1 MPTKEERE
9 AWKQQLID
17 NAEQKIVELTD
28 TDKFKHYLDTL
39 SKFHSYSMR
48 NVQLIYSQNPEA
60 QAIAGFK
67 AWQNKFNR
75 TVNKGEK
82 SIRILA
88 PVIKKLTPEDK
99 ARLNTTEDT
108 KIVAYRYIPVFDISQ
123 TSGEPVLT
131 ARDFVKDHLTTNH
144 ENVTALYNE
153 FKDYLN
159 KNTDLKVSEK
169 PLAGL
174 DGAKGYFRK
183 DTNEI
188 VIGGDEPDSQLKL
201 KTLYHEFAHSQLHG
215 LNAEYN
221 DRPRAYQETQ
231 AEAVAYVA
239 MQNIGVDTSNYSL
252 GYVATWAKD
261 KAVIHSALSEIQQVS
276 NKVIEL
282 SDGLT
287 KQLGL
292 QQEKANKITEKIE
305 DIAKEKLVVKADN
318 PVEAVK
324 KLYNNN
330 LQNAVQESYTLSDIS
345 EKEADYF
352 RKTATWEDVADIE
365 KSNNAI
371 KDLGHGYYADEYIER
386 NDNNPHSAN
395 QSILKNNDPEHP
407 TLSQQYKNLLKQVQ
421 DPAKNNQQAEKQL
434 KQVHQE
440 ISNRTQNQL
449 KDFVKHNPE
458 VKQPEKEET
467 QQIRR

>member
-1 MPTKEERE
+1 
-9 AWKQQLID
+9 L
-17 NAEQKIVELTD
+17 
-28 TDKFKHYLDTL
+28 
-39 SKFHSYSMR
+39 
-48 NVQLIYSQNPEA
+48 
-60 QAIAGFK
+60 
-67 AWQNKFNR
+67 
-75 TVNKGEK
+75 
-82 SIRILA
+82 
-88 PVIKKLTPEDK
+88 
-99 ARLNTTEDT
+99 
-108 KIVAYRYIPVFDISQ
+108 DISQ
-123 TSGEPVLT
+123 TSGEPVLS
-131 ARDFVKDHLTTNH
+131 AKDFVKENLADHQ
-144 ENVTALYNE
+144 NVTSLYNA

-159 KNTDLKVSEK
+159 QQTDLKVSEV
-169 PLAGL
+169 PLATL
-174 DGAKGYFRK
+174 NGAKGYFQPS
-183 DTNEI
+183 TNEI
-188 VIGGDEPDSQLKL
+188 VIGGDEPDNALKL
-201 KTLYHEFAHSQLHG
+201 KTLYHEYAHSQLHG
-215 LNAEYN
+215 LKSAFK